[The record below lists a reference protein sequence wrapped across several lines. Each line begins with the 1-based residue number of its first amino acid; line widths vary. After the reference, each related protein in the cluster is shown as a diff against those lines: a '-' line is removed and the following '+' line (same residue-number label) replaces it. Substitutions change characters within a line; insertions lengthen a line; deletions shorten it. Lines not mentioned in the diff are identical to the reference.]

1 MSFTPLLMDASYYED
16 FQRRVLAEVRAMQ
29 SLCSPLPL
37 ASYMEDGKLGLW
49 LKHKGWSLLIDP
61 VKLLRTVFLA
71 SSVLDVEAVYK
82 DGVKQE
88 ISFSVHVQRE
98 QHVYSF
104 TVFQER
110 VPVMSRYY
118 CLLDEYVHYIRQA
131 FDSFYDGYL
140 DDMPLAYDPESF
152 CREGLWSSG
161 SQLSKPWTFP
171 SVNGKRMGEMQIE
184 PFVFDVTKYGSFH
197 VGFGTGPQAR
207 TYGYAYFGAECDLDA
222 VRHCLEMYA
231 YTRETEF
238 SMPYDYH
245 YLLVIKL
252 SHERVQEQVHQEDG
266 QCYFSYRDCVRVEI
280 VTDELDHMPVLVGYC
295 DESQTLRTLYEGLLK
310 LAFGQPDEA
319 AAYIGPGKLTAYRK
333 VKSPV
338 LESLIRDGYYKRSAG
353 PYHCELR
360 HTRIDDVF
368 VYNGTD
374 QLTDLKGA
382 PYSFDSVE
390 KMTGVT
396 RLEEK
401 CLAVLH
407 DMDESMTS
415 QARAEKIATML
426 RDALPKEYDLWM
438 ECPADD
444 SSLLGRKMVL

>member
-1 MSFTPLLMDASYYED
+1 MSFTPLLMDASYYDD
-16 FQRRVLAEVRAMQ
+16 FQRRVLAEVQAMQ

-49 LKHKGWSLLIDP
+49 LRHKGWSLLLNP

-71 SSVLDVEAVYK
+71 SGILDVEAAYK

-88 ISFSVHVQRE
+88 ISFAVHVQRE
-98 QHVYSF
+98 QYVYSF

-131 FDSFYDGYL
+131 FDSFFDGYL
-140 DDMPLAYDPESF
+140 DDMPLAYDPDSF
-152 CREGLWSSG
+152 CREGLWSCAR
-161 SQLSKPWTFP
+161 QLSKPWTFP
-171 SVNGKRMGEMQIE
+171 SVYGNRMEDMEVE
-184 PFVFDVTKYGSFH
+184 PFVFDVTGRGFR
-197 VGFGTGPQAR
+197 VGFGDGPFPR
-207 TYGYAYFGAECDLDA
+207 DYGYAYGDECDLDT
-222 VRHCLEMYA
+222 VRHCLETYA
-231 YTRETEF
+231 YKREAEF

-252 SHERVQEQVHQEDG
+252 SHERVPEQVRQDDG
-266 QCYFSYRDCVRVEI
+266 QCFFSYRDCVRVEI

-295 DESQTLRTLYEGLLK
+295 DESQTLWTLYEGLLK

-319 AAYIGPGKLTAYRK
+319 AAYMGPGKLTAYRK

-338 LESLIRDGYYKRSAG
+338 FESLIRDGYYKRSAG
-353 PYHCELR
+353 PYHCEQR
-360 HTRIDDVF
+360 HTRVDDVF
-368 VYNGTD
+368 VYDGTD
-374 QLTDLKGA
+374 HLSDLKGA
-382 PYSFDSVE
+382 KYSFDSVE
-390 KMTGVT
+390 KMTGVPK
-396 RLEEK
+396 LEEK

-407 DMDESMTS
+407 AGDESMTS
-415 QARAEKIATML
+415 QVRAETIATML

-438 ECPADD
+438 ECPTDD
-444 SSLLGRKMVL
+444 SSLLGRKLVL